1 MHLISHEF
9 FSLTLNGSVFCVF
22 FKFTLI
28 LCLGYFLRW
37 MDVGPYYIVVGL
49 LAVLCWFSSREEG
62 KKKQR
67 LAQQGGKKPE
77 ESMASLSAMEKVL
90 KCKTEME
97 RKEVL
102 NKVVADLWPYISE
115 YLKKKLQNQIQPSI
129 CGSMSALSSFHFT
142 YIDFGKNA
150 PRLTSVRTH
159 RIPARKQIILDAD
172 LTYHGDAKV
181 NAALRHHSI
190 KLGING
196 LTLEG
201 TLRIILEPLLDD
213 VPFVGAVTVYFP
225 QRPVL
230 DIKWTGLAEFLELPT
245 LSKLSNKKVIDRI
258 AKYLVVPN
266 HITVPLKAGIKVEDL
281 YYKVHRNV
289 LRIFILE
296 AEDLMAKDLISRKS
310 DPYVVI
316 HGGGLTEKTK
326 VIYRNLNPKWNQVF
340 EMSFSD
346 LPGQEIEFELYDYDI
361 EKDDFLGRCQIS
373 VEEVMTNRS
382 IDTWLPL
389 KNATSGKLHVKLEN
403 LSLVSD
409 VAQLEP
415 VLKLNQMSRP
425 AQSKDF
431 SSAFLY
437 VFIERGRDLQL
448 KDENKTPSAKAE
460 IRVRNTVQ
468 KTKTCPKSKDPIWKE
483 TFTFFI
489 KNPHDD
495 MLDLQV
501 RDEHYGSLGSITV
514 SLSVLLSANNL
525 TIEDWYELSQHS
537 NQSAVRIRLQM
548 RILVGASLTPELQ
561 PSNPSPLRI
570 PPTHYHSVDSSLHR
584 NVLRIFI
591 LEAEDLMAKDLISRK
606 SDPYVVIH
614 GGGLT
619 EKTKVIYRNLNP
631 KWNQV
636 FEMSFSDLPG
646 QEIEFELYDYDIE
659 KDDFLGRCQISVE
672 EVMTNRSIDTW
683 LPLKNATSG
692 KLHVKLENLSLV
704 SDVAQ
709 LEPVLKLNQMSRP
722 AQSKD
727 FSSAFLYVFIERG
740 RDLQLK
746 DENKT
751 PSAKAEIRVRN
762 TVQKTKTCPKSK
774 DPIWKETFTFFIKNP
789 HDDMLDLQVRDEHYG
804 SLGSITV
811 SLSVLLSA
819 NNLTIEDWYELSPHS
834 RQSAV
839 RIRLQMR
846 ILVGASLTPELQ
858 PSSSSH
864 RKEEK
869 EIKNVP
875 KKLKQRKSSAKRL
888 LGDSIRTGTSRDS
901 ERSGTENQLDRT
913 KRRCLVLN
921 GGIK

>member
-1 MHLISHEF
+1 
-9 FSLTLNGSVFCVF
+9 
-22 FKFTLI
+22 
-28 LCLGYFLRW
+28 

-49 LAVLCWFSSREEG
+49 LAVLCWFSSCEEG

-77 ESMASLSAMEKVL
+77 ESMATLSAMEKIL
-90 KCKTEME
+90 KSKTEME

-230 DIKWTGLAEFLELPT
+230 DLKWTGLAEFLELPT

-415 VLKLNQMSRP
+415 VLKLNQISRP

-431 SSAFLY
+431 SSALLY

-460 IRVRNTVQ
+460 IMVRNTVQ
-468 KTKTCPKSKDPIWKE
+468 KTKTCPKSQDPIWKE

-495 MLDLQV
+495 MLDFTEPQQQ
-501 RDEHYGSLGSITV
+501 
-514 SLSVLLSANNL
+514 SVL
-525 TIEDWYELSQHS
+525 SQ
-537 NQSAVRIRLQM
+537 
-548 RILVGASLTPELQ
+548 
-561 PSNPSPLRI
+561 
-570 PPTHYHSVDSSLHR
+570 
-584 NVLRIFI
+584 
-591 LEAEDLMAKDLISRK
+591 
-606 SDPYVVIH
+606 
-614 GGGLT
+614 
-619 EKTKVIYRNLNP
+619 
-631 KWNQV
+631 
-636 FEMSFSDLPG
+636 
-646 QEIEFELYDYDIE
+646 
-659 KDDFLGRCQISVE
+659 
-672 EVMTNRSIDTW
+672 
-683 LPLKNATSG
+683 
-692 KLHVKLENLSLV
+692 
-704 SDVAQ
+704 
-709 LEPVLKLNQMSRP
+709 
-722 AQSKD
+722 
-727 FSSAFLYVFIERG
+727 
-740 RDLQLK
+740 
-746 DENKT
+746 
-751 PSAKAEIRVRN
+751 
-762 TVQKTKTCPKSK
+762 
-774 DPIWKETFTFFIKNP
+774 
-789 HDDMLDLQVRDEHYG
+789 
-804 SLGSITV
+804 
-811 SLSVLLSA
+811 
-819 NNLTIEDWYELSPHS
+819 
-834 RQSAV
+834 
-839 RIRLQMR
+839 
-846 ILVGASLTPELQ
+846 
-858 PSSSSH
+858 
-864 RKEEK
+864 
-869 EIKNVP
+869 
-875 KKLKQRKSSAKRL
+875 
-888 LGDSIRTGTSRDS
+888 
-901 ERSGTENQLDRT
+901 
-913 KRRCLVLN
+913 
-921 GGIK
+921 